1 MQSLKHA
8 VKGSV
13 AEPEPSGA
21 ATFRVEPEPIF
32 GWSEPAKKEIL
43 VIVTKHALRAI
54 YNGNCDPKKTCINN
68 SLFKSSK
75 RKMLLYG
82 AGAAWSHF
90 FCLETEPT

>member
-1 MQSLKHA
+1 MQSLKNA

-43 VIVTKHALRAI
+43 VVVTKSQ
-54 YNGNCDPKKTCINN
+54 NMP
-68 SLFKSSK
+68 
-75 RKMLLYG
+75 
-82 AGAAWSHF
+82 
-90 FCLETEPT
+90 